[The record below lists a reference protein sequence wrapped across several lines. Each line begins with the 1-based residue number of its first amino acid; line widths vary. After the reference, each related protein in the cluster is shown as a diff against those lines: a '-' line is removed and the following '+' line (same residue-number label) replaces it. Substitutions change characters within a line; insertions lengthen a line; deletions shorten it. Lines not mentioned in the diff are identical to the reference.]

1 VTPITVTVTL
11 GSGQKFEG
19 KLDHLDA
26 FNVALTGNDGVYRS
40 FSINGST
47 PKVEVHNPLQPHLDM
62 LPYFKDIDI
71 HNLTAYLVTVK

>member
-1 VTPITVTVTL
+1 VPPITVTVTVA
-11 GSGQKFEG
+11 SGQTYEG

-26 FNVALTGNDGVYRS
+26 FNVGLTGTDGEYRS
-40 FSINGST
+40 FAIHGAT

-62 LPYFKDIDI
+62 LPNWKDADI